1 MFGCVDTWILYKLTG
16 KHVTEVKKYARLKI
30 INLNLSL
37 VFFQKASNIAATGIY
52 DPFTMDYASW
62 VFNMFDIPMSM
73 MPKIVDSCGDHFG
86 ATKPGIKDLSFS

>member
-1 MFGCVDTWILYKLTG
+1 MRGHVDFVQIDRKTRDRGEKICKIKNYKF
-16 KHVTEVKKYARLKI
+16 KPFM
-30 INLNLSL
+30 

-86 ATKPGIKDLSFS
+86 ATKPGT